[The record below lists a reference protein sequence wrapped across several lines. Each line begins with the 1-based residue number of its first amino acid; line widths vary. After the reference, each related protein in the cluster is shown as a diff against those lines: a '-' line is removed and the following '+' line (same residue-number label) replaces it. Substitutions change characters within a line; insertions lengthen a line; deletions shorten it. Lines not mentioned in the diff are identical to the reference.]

1 MAERSVPPEVDLVVL
16 SLVMHV
22 AWEFLQSPWFSS
34 MQAIGHMEGIA
45 ICLQA
50 ALGDVV
56 IAALAFG
63 AAALVGGGRRW
74 AASPGRAAVVVWFG
88 VGLPITVAIEH
99 YSTAIAGRWAY
110 DPAMPLLPPFG
121 TGLSPVLQWI
131 VIPAAVLWYLR
142 RLHRPAGLA

>member
-1 MAERSVPPEVDLVVL
+1 MPTRSVPPEVDLVIL
-16 SLVMHV
+16 SFVMHST
-22 AWEFLQSPWFSS
+22 WEFLQAPWFFN
-34 MQAIGHMEGIA
+34 MQALGHMEGIR

-56 IAALAFG
+56 IALVSFG

-74 AASPGRAAVVVWFG
+74 AASPGRAAIGVWFG
-88 VGLPITVAIEH
+88 AGLAVTVAIEH
-99 YSTAIAGRWAY
+99 YSTAVAGRWAY

-131 VIPAAVLWYLR
+131 VIPAAILWYLR
-142 RLHRPAGLA
+142 RLQD